1 VWYGFN
7 GEEEVNSKMCNCKA
21 ERAGGRKV
29 LQEERMDG
37 LTVIDLAVRLQG
49 VQ

>member
-1 VWYGFN
+1 MARCVT
-7 GEEEVNSKMCNCKA
+7 KA

-37 LTVIDLAVRLQG
+37 LTDSY
-49 VQ
+49 